1 MSKRPPSP
9 IRVTNPASANHIVR
23 LHPAQDAVVT
33 FDSKESNNIV
43 MKSDSDFITTIT
55 DSSTYFKFGQRF
67 DFSEFTKN
75 SKLYLGNI
83 SFDKGDSTP
92 IVNLSVILESQEEDK
107 DKDNKVTVVNPRDCQ
122 LKVNAGDIIEV
133 VICEPTITDL
143 TWNII
148 GGEKELEYTRDF
160 GLTIKD
166 GTNIYSYHA
175 GNPVTPFCVST
186 KKSKALIPLDRYTG
200 AVKEHHLWFKL
211 TPESIEK
218 SKELTSGSYN
228 AGKIVFM
235 VPKVGAVYQIDFLL
249 DVREKKRKKEKKTAK
264 KILLAGSNNSQK
276 RKTKNKSKNKGLVR
290 SVVSKV
296 YEPYKPQSVSI
307 TQKLQPVLDG
317 DGCHWEWH
325 HEFKLKKNNTTTNV
339 VFRRYKNKQSWPA
352 NAWEDEEGFI
362 RGERGDVIGYSANY
376 YLKKDDCLGI
386 YD

>member
-1 MSKRPPSP
+1 MSKRPSP
-9 IRVTNPASANHIVR
+9 IRVTSPASANHIVR
-23 LHPAQDAVVT
+23 LHPQQDAVVT

-55 DSSTYFKFGQRF
+55 DSSTYFKFGQKF
-67 DFSEFTKN
+67 DFSDFTKN

-107 DKDNKVTVVNPRDCQ
+107 DNKVTVVNPRDCQ

-143 TWNII
+143 SWNII

-166 GTNIYSYHA
+166 GTDIYSYHA
-175 GNPVTPFCVST
+175 GNPVTPFCVNT
-186 KKSKALIPLDRYTG
+186 KKSKALIPLDRYKG

-211 TPESIEK
+211 TPESVKK

-235 VPKVGAVYQIDFLL
+235 VPKVGTVYQIDFLL
-249 DVREKKRKKEKKTAK
+249 DVREK
-264 KILLAGSNNSQK
+264 
-276 RKTKNKSKNKGLVR
+276 
-290 SVVSKV
+290 
-296 YEPYKPQSVSI
+296 
-307 TQKLQPVLDG
+307 
-317 DGCHWEWH
+317 
-325 HEFKLKKNNTTTNV
+325 
-339 VFRRYKNKQSWPA
+339 
-352 NAWEDEEGFI
+352 
-362 RGERGDVIGYSANY
+362 
-376 YLKKDDCLGI
+376 
-386 YD
+386 